1 MAAKFLAPALALL
14 MLVALPQSAA
24 AAPTW
29 LKAKN
34 LSATVNGSDPTV
46 AVDASGDSFAVWTRS
61 GTVQASQRPAG
72 TTWSKAQDV
81 SGGCVD
87 ARGAE
92 LAVSPGGRAVVVWE
106 CPKGGNTIVQAATR
120 RPGGDWSAP
129 HDLSAPGHDAH
140 VPQVALDRAG
150 DALAVWARSNGTD
163 VILQA
168 ALRRANGDW
177 AAPENVPGPGLDV
190 DQPDIA
196 LDAAGNGAAVW
207 QSSDGATTVI
217 RASTRTAAG
226 SWSAPQAL
234 SSGGNAERPHVGVDS
249 AGNAVAV
256 WSLNGSHFRAQAAVR
271 AAGGGWAPAQSLS
284 SASDDA
290 FQPQVA
296 VNPSGAATAAWL
308 GFDGRSYVVQ
318 SSSRP
323 RGGAWSG
330 VQNLSP
336 LSPDLGAPQ
345 LALDPAGGAV
355 AVWRG
360 LISSRERIQAARRP
374 ARGVWSS
381 PRLLSASGS
390 DADLPD
396 IALDAAGNGAAIWQT
411 GNGVTWSVQAAGLDA
426 AGPVLARLR
435 ISGQRTPGGRL
446 TFAVSPFD
454 VWSALRGQPRW
465 TFGDGAT
472 ATGRRAAHAYGSSG
486 KYTVRVRQAD
496 ALGNA
501 TTVTR
506 RIVIAPPCVVPS
518 VVGKT
523 LAAAKAALRRGHCRT
538 GQVTRRRSAVVRKG
552 RVLAQTPAPGRRLAN
567 GARINLVV
575 SRGKRR

>member
-1 MAAKFLAPALALL
+1 MAAKFLAPGLALL
-14 MLVALPQSAA
+14 ILVALPQSAA

-34 LSATVNGSDPTV
+34 LSATVNGSDPSV
-46 AVDASGDSFAVWTRS
+46 AVDGSGDAFAVWTRS
-61 GTVQASQRPAG
+61 GIVQAAQRPAG
-72 TTWSKAQDV
+72 TTWSKAQDI

-87 ARGAE
+87 ARGVE
-92 LAVSPGGRAVVVWE
+92 LAVSRAGRAVVVWE

-120 RPGGDWSAP
+120 RPGGSWSAP

-140 VPQVALDRAG
+140 APQVTLDRAG

-168 ALRRANGDW
+168 ALRRANGEW
-177 AAPENVPGPGLDV
+177 AAPANVSGPGLDV
-190 DQPDIA
+190 DQPDVA
-196 LDAAGNGAAVW
+196 LNAAGNGVAVW
-207 QSSDGATTVI
+207 QSSDGATTSI
-217 RASTRTAAG
+217 RAATRTAAG

-234 SSGGNAERPHVGVDS
+234 SSGANAERPRVGIDS

-256 WSLNGSHFRAQAAVR
+256 WSLNAGHFRAQATVHP
-271 AAGGGWAPAQSLS
+271 AGGGWAPAQTLS
-284 SASDDA
+284 SASADA

-296 VNPSGAATAAWL
+296 VNASGSAVAAWL
-308 GFDGRSYVVQ
+308 SFDGRSYVVQ
-318 SSSRP
+318 SAGRP
-323 RGGAWSG
+323 RGGAWSS

-345 LALDPAGGAV
+345 IALDPAGGAV

-360 LISSRERIQAARRP
+360 LNSARERIQAARRP
-374 ARGVWSS
+374 AQGAWST
-381 PRLLSASGS
+381 PRLLSASGG

-396 IALDAAGNGAAIWQT
+396 VALDAAGNGAAIWQT

-426 AGPVLARLR
+426 AGPVLAPLR

-472 ATGRRAAHAYGSSG
+472 ATGRHVTHAYASSG
-486 KYTVRVRQAD
+486 RYTVHTRQAD
-496 ALGNA
+496 VLGNA

-518 VVGKT
+518 VVGET
-523 LAAAKAALRRGHCRT
+523 LADAKAAIRRGHCRT
-538 GQVTRRRSAVVRKG
+538 GKVTRRRSAAVRKG
-552 RVLAQTPAPGRRLAN
+552 RVLTQRPAPGRRLAN
-567 GARINLVV
+567 GARVNLVV
-575 SRGKRR
+575 SRGRR